1 MVCLLLG
8 GVIIIIVIIITIM
21 VVDVVINIIIN
32 NSIFLSKNNLL
43 SSSSPTCPSRTVVA
57 RARRSRVLEK
67 MRKKREVVSA
77 RKVFITFIA
86 QHFPSL
92 HIWEYRKPSQVR
104 TDVFYTAVSI

>member
-1 MVCLLLG
+1 
-8 GVIIIIVIIITIM
+8 M
-21 VVDVVINIIIN
+21 VVVVVINIIIN
-32 NSIFLSKNNLL
+32 NSIFLSKRKYDNLSL
-43 SSSSPTCPSRTVVA
+43 SSSPTCPSRTVVA

-67 MRKKREVVSA
+67 MRKKREVVAA

-104 TDVFYTAVSI
+104 MDVVYTAMSSFASLFTQQCQYKPS